1 MNLTHAASRLSLRS
15 LRSLLSSLQGYDA
28 FNTNIG
34 LYLLPSSFR
43 YDAFHLNF
51 AGALP
56 RHLLEQLARLALD
69 AGSVDVVSKVFDQ
82 YVLSRGVNRLFKRV
96 HRLLFQSFRSV
107 RLSKVYVSY
116 PSVFF

>member
-1 MNLTHAASRLSLRS
+1 MPRLVS
-15 LRSLLSSLQGYDA
+15 
-28 FNTNIG
+28 
-34 LYLLPSSFR
+34 PSSPSR

-82 YVLSRGVNRLFKRV
+82 YVSRCLC
-96 HRLLFQSFRSV
+96 
-107 RLSKVYVSY
+107 
-116 PSVFF
+116 